1 MNVEKTI
8 HNMIAENAI
17 NPAVTSQDIYNNL
30 GLDSVFDQIGFIEDF
45 EDEFNTV
52 LTEDRLSQFK
62 TVGDLVRWVE
72 QELT

>member
-8 HNMIAENAI
+8 HNIIAENAI

-30 GLDSVFDQIGFIEDF
+30 GLDSVFDQVGFIEDF
-45 EDEFNTV
+45 EEEFSIT
-52 LTEDRLSQFK
+52 LTEDRLTQFK

-72 QELT
+72 QALT

>member
-8 HNMIAENAI
+8 HNIIAENAI

-30 GLDSVFDQIGFIEDF
+30 GLDSVFDQVGFIEDF
-45 EDEFNTV
+45 EEEFSIT
-52 LTEDRLSQFK
+52 LTEDRLTQFK

>member
-17 NPAVTSQDIYNNL
+17 NPTVTSQDIYNNL
-30 GLDSVFDQIGFIEDF
+30 GLDSVFDQVGFIEDF
-45 EDEFNTV
+45 EDEFNMT
-52 LTEDRLSQFK
+52 LDEDHLSQFK

-72 QELT
+72 QALT